1 LFTTSAAGA
10 PAPKARSWRWRL
22 LRLAA
27 IAVCT
32 YLGFLVFLVLMEDR
46 LVFHA
51 KDCGNA
57 WAPPT
62 GAGFRDIDLSTADGT
77 RLHAWWCPYENAHG
91 AILHCHGSGGDLSHW
106 GPRALELQEQLHESV
121 LLFDYP
127 GYGRSE
133 GEPSEAG
140 CYAAADAAFDWLTQT
155 QSVPAEQVVLYGES
169 LGGGV
174 AVELA
179 HRRPHRALVLVK
191 TFTSIPDVAQ
201 QRFPLA
207 PARWLAH
214 NHFDNLAKVKDCTRP
229 VFIAHGT
236 TDTFVPFALGRRLF
250 DAANEPKQFVAVEG
264 KDHNEPLESGFL
276 GDLRQFLATKAAV
289 P

>member
-1 LFTTSAAGA
+1 MKRL
-10 PAPKARSWRWRL
+10 SWGWLL

-27 IAVCT
+27 LAGFG
-32 YLGFLVFLVLMEDR
+32 YLGILVLLVAMEDR

-51 KDCGNA
+51 KDFGRE
-57 WAPPT
+57 WPPPT
-62 GAGFRDIDLSTADGT
+62 GAHFQDVDLTAADGT
-77 RLHAWWCPYENAHG
+77 HLHAWWCPYKNAHG

-106 GPRALELQEQLHESV
+106 GPRALELQENLHESV
-121 LLFDYP
+121 LLFDYS

-133 GEPSEAG
+133 GTPSEAG

-155 QSVPAEQVVLYGES
+155 QGVPPEQMVLYGES

-201 QRFPLA
+201 QRFPLV
-207 PARWLAH
+207 PVRWLAH
-214 NHFDNLAKVKDCTRP
+214 NHFDNLAKIKACTRP
-229 VFIAHGT
+229 VFIAHGSA
-236 TDTFVPFALGRRLF
+236 DDFVPFALGRRLF

-264 KDHNEPLESGFL
+264 MDHNGALESGFL
-276 GDLRQFLATKAAV
+276 GELRQFLATEATI